1 MRLIVFSIIIGL
13 SLSFAP
19 KAHALSCFFLSCSQK
34 LIQSDLVFKGRAVF
48 NGNTTPEMQDEYS
61 KNRGDNSKGVRALP
75 NAYTDFEI
83 QTLYKG
89 APHDKIRIFYE
100 VRRAGFIA
108 GEIEVRPY
116 PEGEETVIYASVQG
130 GFYTT
135 SRGYCSRCEGPQELE
150 VIKARYDAIE
160 DLIRAMPKAPEF
172 YLKKIDL
179 YEANKDF
186 EASLRTY
193 KRLFEAAPEMTQ
205 KNDMMLSFGRSLFLS
220 RRYEE
225 AINVLERLKSDGE
238 ALSYLQKSKLYAGQG
253 DDLVGQKLQMSGAE
267 LNGLTIRDADFSGAD
282 FSGARLNGV
291 KFENV
296 VLRGA
301 DFTNAIMQVEFS
313 GSDLTGA
320 KFAGAKIK
328 GKITDSKFDNASLTG
343 AEVDLNEAGGSS
355 FKAADFTSGK
365 LYISDCRGHK
375 DWRGND
381 FRQTNFTDA
390 TVSGL
395 RESKTEGANF
405 TNTNFYANKCMSQN
419 QGVDLSGRKLD
430 NTAFD
435 LGDYTGAS
443 FKGASLRGATFKG
456 ANLTDVDFSGADLS
470 GARFEV
476 SSYSSAGLVK
486 LEGANFTGAKTDG
499 VFWQGSSFD
508 CKTQFPPGFKPEDH
522 QMQTKDRSCD
532 LAATKN
538 PGVVHYDAERLRSGY
553 VTVCNGDYH
562 ADCIYGFL
570 ASFYSMPK
578 SGFRR
583 EELLS
588 FAQSFLDAG
597 YPRLAETIALGKIG
611 GIALSQKS
619 LDPAFFADWLPI
631 MEQVE
636 NSREA
641 GANTKEMPDAASF
654 LVGDKRTADARL
666 AEAAK
671 RALDAG
677 DFDQALRYA
686 RKIGDKEFN
695 QAILE
700 WGNKQEADAH
710 ESRISYGPRLALQSQ
725 AQLLIAIE
733 KYHQGQDTS
742 ATIKGLIED
751 IENDKP
757 RNQHEKI
764 FAAARGLAGIHS
776 ANPALMVY
784 AHLLT
789 GNTQKAWDIYTVIK
803 TGRHT
808 EGRLPLLS
816 AMADYYARYPDEAGS
831 KKLTEEI
838 HAIARESLALRGS
851 FIHPG
856 AEKLFHE
863 SLFNILGT
871 LKSGPMIK
879 EVFSIVGNYQ
889 KPVLDAIVS
898 LYAAEAFVKAG
909 DIKSAF
915 AHFEDFRKAV
925 VAESATAQEQG
936 TLSWFLTLGAQ
947 DGEALTKGKGGFK
960 LEDKEVG
967 SFILSV
973 AMSGASQQ
981 DKVKALKIAE
991 DLAALGIGASPLFR
1005 AQMAIA
1011 AAAVHRDAA
1020 SEEKIKD
1027 AHYGVPASQLAD
1039 LLHEAGFH
1047 TLEKDFIEAAWA
1059 SSDAPPSIGLNR
1071 LGVHTGLQAMQ
1082 RAQRIT
1088 ALAGMLARDGEFDL
1102 AERAVKSIINPAAV
1116 LHVRDTNFSAY
1127 FYQQK
1132 TLHDIA
1138 ISAFQSGKKE
1148 LALDIITADL
1158 SYAPYQ
1164 AAAYFE
1170 IARAYIRDGQK
1181 EEAKQYYDTGYDLS
1195 SSFGAAVGSPMIDP
1209 EGVAVEGWVAR
1220 AAVEAE
1226 LGLPER
1232 YEQTLSY
1239 ARHALSLSQNDIQRG
1254 KLASVVDRIMQ
1265 LTSTKNGK
1273 EPAQSL
1279 DDFIESL
1286 RVRDDLNSTSVVRQ
1300 AAEKYLMEGD
1310 SDRARALAMYG
1321 FRNIDRYPQSKTKA
1335 HLLRPFVSIIARTEA
1350 RMSEET
1356 QSKIEEILK
1365 TYPPDNTKQSPD
1377 IKPAAIDFVEEG
1389 RIAYKEL
1396 KKRAALDNAPPN
1408 EGDVLSQLQ
1417 KSGALIPGAA
1427 SDYAR
1432 VWIENAVKKYTQKNP
1447 DVDIKVSDFLNEGP
1461 TGRLWTP
1468 DNRDFWLVKREIVL
1482 PTQVPGFSAY
1492 LVVPADVP
1500 RPKGRRHNATILYLS
1515 DFTCEGNFP
1524 PFCKY

>member
-1 MRLIVFSIIIGL
+1 MRFIVFSIIISL
-13 SLSFAP
+13 SFSFAP
-19 KAHALSCFFLSCSQK
+19 KAHALSCSYQSCAQK
-34 LIQSDLVFKGRAVF
+34 LIQSDLVFKGRAAF
-48 NGNTTPEMQDEYS
+48 NGNTPPEMQAEYS
-61 KNRGDNSKGVRALP
+61 KNKGENAKGIRGLP

-89 APHDKIRIFYE
+89 APRDKIRIFYE
-100 VRRAGFIA
+100 VRRAGPIA

-116 PEGEETVIYASVQG
+116 PQGEETVIYASVHA
-130 GFYTT
+130 GFYVTG
-135 SRGYCSRCEGPQELE
+135 RGYCSRCEGPQELE
-150 VIKARYDAIE
+150 IIKARYDAVE
-160 DLIRAMPKAPEF
+160 ELISAMPKATEF

-186 EASLRTY
+186 EASLLTY
-193 KRLFEAAPEMTQ
+193 KRIFEAAPEMAQ
-205 KNDMMLSFGRSLFLS
+205 RNDIVLSYGRSLFFAK
-220 RRYEE
+220 RYEE
-225 AINVLERLKSDGE
+225 AIKVLERLKSDGE
-238 ALSYLQKSKLYAGQG
+238 AVSYLQQSKLYAGQSV
-253 DDLVGQKLQMSGAE
+253 DLVGQKLQMSGAE
-267 LNGLTIRDADFSGAD
+267 LNGLTIRNTDFSGAD

-296 VLRGA
+296 FLHGA
-301 DFTNAIMQVEFS
+301 DFTNAVMQVEFS

-328 GKITDSKFDNASLTG
+328 GKIADSKFDNASLMG
-343 AEVDLNEAGGSS
+343 AELDLSEAGGNS
-355 FKAADFTSGK
+355 FKTADFTSGK
-365 LYISDCRGHK
+365 LYISDCRGNK

-381 FRQTNFTDA
+381 FRESNFTSA

-395 RESKTEGANF
+395 RESNTEGANF
-405 TNTNFYANKCMSQN
+405 TNTNFYAKKCMSQN
-419 QGVDLSGRKLD
+419 QGIDLSGRKLD
-430 NTAFD
+430 HTAFD

-443 FKGASLRGATFKG
+443 FKGTSLRGATFKG
-456 ANLTDVDFSGADLS
+456 ANLTDVDFSGADLN

-486 LEGANFTGAKTDG
+486 LEGANFTGAKTEN
-499 VFWQGSSFD
+499 VFWKGASFD

-538 PGVVHYDAERLRSGY
+538 PGVVHYDAERLRNGY
-553 VTVCNGDYH
+553 VTVCNSDYR

-578 SGFRR
+578 SGSRR
-583 EELLS
+583 EELVR

-597 YPRLAETIALGKIG
+597 YPDLAETIALGKIG

-631 MEQVE
+631 MERVE
-636 NSREA
+636 MSRDG
-641 GANTKEMPDAASF
+641 GARAKEMPDAASF

-666 AEAAK
+666 AEAA
-671 RALDAG
+671 RIALDAG
-677 DFDQALRYA
+677 NFDQALRYA
-686 RKIGDKEFN
+686 RKIGDDEFN

-700 WGNKQEADAH
+700 WGNKQEAAARAA
-710 ESRISYGPRLALQSQ
+710 RISYGPQLALQSQ

-733 KYHQGQDTS
+733 RFHQGQDTS
-742 ATIKGLIED
+742 ATIKSFIED

-757 RNQHEKI
+757 RNHHEEI
-764 FAAARGLAGIHS
+764 FAAARGMAGMHA

-784 AHLLT
+784 ANLLT

-803 TGRHT
+803 TGRNT

-838 HAIARESLALRGS
+838 HAIAQESLALRGG

-856 AEKLFHE
+856 AEKLFHQR
-863 SLFNILGT
+863 LFNILGT

-879 EVFSIVGNYQ
+879 EIFSIVGNY
-889 KPVLDAIVS
+889 KNPVLDAIVS
-898 LYAAEAFVKAG
+898 LYAAEAFAKAG

-915 AHFEDFRKAV
+915 AHFEDFKQAV
-925 VAESATAQEQG
+925 VADPAAAQEQRA
-936 TLSWFLTLGAQ
+936 LSWFLTLGAQ
-947 DGEALTKGKGGFK
+947 EAEALTKRGFK

-967 SFILSV
+967 SFIFSV
-973 AMSGASQQ
+973 TISRASQQ

-991 DLAALGIGASPLFR
+991 DLAALGIGGSPLFR

-1011 AAAVHRDAA
+1011 AAAVHRDTA

-1027 AHYGVPASQLAD
+1027 AHFGVPASQFAD
-1039 LLHEAGFH
+1039 LLHDAGFH
-1047 TLEKDFIEAAWA
+1047 TLEKEFIEASWA
-1059 SSDAPPSIGLNR
+1059 SSDAPPSIGLDR
-1071 LGVHTGLQAMQ
+1071 LGAHTGLHAMQ

-1088 ALAGMLARDGEFDL
+1088 TLAGMFARDREFDL
-1102 AERAVKSIINPAAV
+1102 ADSAAKSIINPAAV
-1116 LHVRDTNFSAY
+1116 LQAGNTNFLAY

-1138 ISAFQSGKKE
+1138 VSAIQRGKKE
-1148 LALDIITADL
+1148 IALDIVAADL
-1158 SYAPYQ
+1158 SYTPYLV
-1164 AAAYFE
+1164 ATYFE
-1170 IARAYIRDGQK
+1170 IARAYIRGGQK
-1181 EEAKQYYDTGYDLS
+1181 GEAKKYYDTGYDLS
-1195 SSFGAAVGSPMIDP
+1195 SSFGTAVGSPMIDP
-1209 EGVAVEGWVAR
+1209 EGLAIEGWVAR
-1220 AAVEAE
+1220 AAVEAG
-1226 LGLPER
+1226 LGLAER

-1239 ARHALSLSQNDIQRG
+1239 AKHALSLSQNDIQRG

-1265 LTSTKNGK
+1265 QTSAKSEK
-1273 EPAQSL
+1273 EAAQSL
-1279 DDFIESL
+1279 DNFIGSL
-1286 RVRDDLNSTSVVRQ
+1286 RVRDDLNSTSVIAQ

-1310 SDRARALAMYG
+1310 RDRARAVAMYG
-1321 FRNIDRYPQSKTKA
+1321 FRNIDRYPEAKTKA

-1350 RMSEET
+1350 RMSEEA
-1356 QSKIEEILK
+1356 QSKIAEILK
-1365 TYPPDNTKQSPD
+1365 AHPSDTTNQSSDTKAES
-1377 IKPAAIDFVEEG
+1377 IDFVEEG

-1396 KKRAALDNAPPN
+1396 KRRAELDRAPPN

-1417 KSGALIPGAA
+1417 KSGDLVPGAA

-1432 VWIENAVKKYTQKNP
+1432 IWIENAVKKYTQKNP
-1447 DVDIKVSDFLNEGP
+1447 DADIKVSDFFNKGSE
-1461 TGRLWTP
+1461 GRLWTP

-1482 PTQVPGFSAY
+1482 PTQPVRFSAY

-1500 RPKGRRHNATILYLS
+1500 RPKGSRHNTTILYLS